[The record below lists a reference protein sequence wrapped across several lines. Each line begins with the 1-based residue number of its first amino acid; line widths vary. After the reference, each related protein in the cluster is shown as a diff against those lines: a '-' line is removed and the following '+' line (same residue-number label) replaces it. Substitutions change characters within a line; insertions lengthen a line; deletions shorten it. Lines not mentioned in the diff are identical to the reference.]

1 MANDVAVHTVPLLVL
16 GTHGLKGTAPN
27 PGEPEQMSRHRTHV
41 VSRVSGTNSEFRRE
55 ARVEAL
61 QLGLELAGGS
71 AGSMVA
77 GAPCPTLKTWL
88 RQEEA
93 AGEDVSRSGR
103 PRAVRCRLL
112 GPTSGAT
119 ERSGPV
125 GQTISRHACLPVR

>member
-1 MANDVAVHTVPLLVL
+1 M
-16 GTHGLKGTAPN
+16 
-27 PGEPEQMSRHRTHV
+27 
-41 VSRVSGTNSEFRRE
+41 
-55 ARVEAL
+55 

-77 GAPCPTLKTWL
+77 GAPCPTLKTRL

-93 AGEDVSRSGR
+93 AGEDVSRSGW
-103 PRAVRCRLL
+103 PRAVRCQLL

-125 GQTISRHACLPVR
+125 GQAMGGHACLPMR